1 MGCATIPTL
10 KCETPFD
17 KNAPT
22 YRFQK
27 TDKVKDSHMDRVN
40 ITTYKFK
47 KMDKPNYLETLTK
60 EIESIKLQQFGD
72 FIRVMSVASENNSL
86 IQLEDENY
94 IKTKYN
100 KQRE

>member
-1 MGCATIPTL
+1 
-10 KCETPFD
+10 
-17 KNAPT
+17 
-22 YRFQK
+22 
-27 TDKVKDSHMDRVN
+27 
-40 ITTYKFK
+40 
-47 KMDKPNYLETLTK
+47 MDKPNYLETLTK